1 MAKLLIGLRS
11 YSTLINVS
19 ILIVRI
25 YTSAMML
32 THGAPKLMRLLDG
45 DMKFRDPIGLGPELS
60 LILTVFSEFF
70 CSILIIIGL
79 GTRLAT
85 IPLLITMV
93 VVLFIVHGSNPI
105 SEHLNVVAY
114 IAAYLALFATGSG
127 KYSLD
132 YKFFS

>member
-1 MAKLLIGLRS
+1 MVKLLIGLKS
-11 YSTLINVS
+11 YSTFINVS
-19 ILIVRI
+19 IVIVRI

-32 THGAPKLMRLLDG
+32 THGFPKLMRLLDG

-114 IAAYLALFATGSG
+114 IAAYLALFAIGSG

>member
-1 MAKLLIGLRS
+1 MVKLLIGLKS
-11 YSTLINVS
+11 YSTFINVS
-19 ILIVRI
+19 IVIVRI

-32 THGAPKLMRLLDG
+32 THGFPKLMRLLDG